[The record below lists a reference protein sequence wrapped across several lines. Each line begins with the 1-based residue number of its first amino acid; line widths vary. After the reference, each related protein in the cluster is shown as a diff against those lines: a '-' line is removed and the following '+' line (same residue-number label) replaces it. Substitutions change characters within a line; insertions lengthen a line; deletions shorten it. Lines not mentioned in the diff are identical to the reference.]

1 MSKEHRTFG
10 GQMELLPVGTF
21 DATAEKIEQILDHGL
36 SVPYEVNPLSTGN
49 VKEHENFA
57 KYLKDSIL
65 SIDVWNGEDET

>member
-1 MSKEHRTFG
+1 MSHFRGNKS
-10 GQMELLPVGTF
+10 V
-21 DATAEKIEQILDHGL
+21 IEQILDHGL